1 MKLTPNARLNSWN
14 NTTIHVTWMFF
25 GNCMAVVIFIVMI
38 LTRFLHLS
46 KRILA
51 NKHMVQVVGEVGEG
65 ISGIEASLDTQ
76 YILSTGNNIT
86 TWFWWVLYRLRT
98 MILNQFYL
106 KIFIYE
112 GIQQADTNSKNHFFS
127 GSSIY
132 PILKMPHWSILLLT
146 PIKKEPL
153 IQIIWLE

>member
-1 MKLTPNARLNSWN
+1 
-14 NTTIHVTWMFF
+14 
-25 GNCMAVVIFIVMI
+25 MAVVIFIVMI

-86 TWFWWVLYRLRT
+86 TWFW
-98 MILNQFYL
+98 
-106 KIFIYE
+106 
-112 GIQQADTNSKNHFFS
+112 
-127 GSSIY
+127 
-132 PILKMPHWSILLLT
+132 
-146 PIKKEPL
+146 
-153 IQIIWLE
+153 